1 MTGLQDPLAL
11 SHIRAQ
17 AILTHEITTPILWMG
32 KKSKIL
38 DCNVFLADV
47 LASLKRWGDQASTHA
62 TELMALDGHLR
73 KYTYP
78 DDSAHDDECMAHVV
92 ASRDDVNE
100 DAHVLALL
108 KGCCEAG
115 IILWQRH
122 CSEHLEPD
130 DSAKVPT
137 EDEIKRASMCAANN
151 DVCESN
157 LSLAKYMQTTMQRL
171 RGSMQE
177 AMCMLKRNKP
187 INALKAGQL
196 GPIDTVFKVAQARAK
211 TRKQQVYSM

>member
-1 MTGLQDPLAL
+1 
-11 SHIRAQ
+11 
-17 AILTHEITTPILWMG
+17 
-32 KKSKIL
+32 
-38 DCNVFLADV
+38 
-47 LASLKRWGDQASTHA
+47 
-62 TELMALDGHLR
+62 MALNGHLQR
-73 KYTYP
+73 YTYP
-78 DDSAHDDECMAHVV
+78 EDSAQDDACMVHVI

-137 EDEIKRASMCAANN
+137 EAEIKRPSVCDANN

-157 LSLAKYMQTTMQRL
+157 LSLAKYMKTTMQRL

-187 INALKAGQL
+187 INALKEGQL

-211 TRKQQVYSM
+211 ARKREVCSM

>member
-1 MTGLQDPLAL
+1 M
-11 SHIRAQ
+11 RV
-17 AILTHEITTPILWMG
+17 
-32 KKSKIL
+32 K
-38 DCNVFLADV
+38 V
-47 LASLKRWGDQASTHA
+47 
-62 TELMALDGHLR
+62 
-73 KYTYP
+73 
-78 DDSAHDDECMAHVV
+78 
-92 ASRDDVNE
+92 
-100 DAHVLALL
+100 
-108 KGCCEAG
+108 G

-137 EDEIKRASMCAANN
+137 EAEMKRASMCAANN

-177 AMCMLKRNKP
+177 AMTMIMCMLKRNKP

-211 TRKQQVYSM
+211 TRKQHAYSM